1 MNAICCAGALLLC
14 YQTFPGQLE
23 VGMMDY
29 GLVHLALGL
38 NASAIPHQNLTFYFG
53 LLPYVNQLA
62 PVLFAAPIAAAAIF
76 LYPCA
81 GGTFG
86 DRLTHGGH
94 FAPSAR
100 AGLWTGAC
108 VFAALLVAPVA
119 FQWAKCFL

>member
-1 MNAICCAGALLLC
+1 MLRRGGTDILVTHLSLSLIHILC

-81 GGTFG
+81 EGTFG

-100 AGLWTGAC
+100 AGLWTCLLYASRC
-108 VFAALLVAPVA
+108 V
-119 FQWAKCFL
+119 